1 MIRFELPGVNFQPQV
16 IREPLMPNNANNG
29 HVTWPEAIS
38 ALYTWQIILAVFTE
52 AGGLDARS
60 LANETLGRLT
70 NRNQCLPI
78 LMKFHC
84 SIGSIPLENGTI
96 RADALCLSQ
105 EVVEIIRD
113 WKRLKWPKADKVVLR
128 EALMHLRRAIHETA
142 RRHEVSVKTW
152 YLSDEEKCW
161 ELYVFI
167 RDLSISEERYGELS
181 AGLAAIR
188 LGNVPH

>member
-1 MIRFELPGVNFQPQV
+1 MIQFELPGVNFQPQV

-29 HVTWPEAIS
+29 HVTWPEAII
-38 ALYTWQIILAVFTE
+38 ALYTQQIILAVFTE

-78 LMKFHC
+78 LTKFHC

-128 EALMHLRRAIHETA
+128 EALVSNTDIVSSTMLIRRRCT
-142 RRHEVSVKTW
+142 
-152 YLSDEEKCW
+152 
-161 ELYVFI
+161 
-167 RDLSISEERYGELS
+167 
-181 AGLAAIR
+181 
-188 LGNVPH
+188 